1 MPNQLFD
8 SKFYSKDGNQQHSE
22 LSGVAV
28 TPADGTDLPN
38 GVCEAIYV
46 TGAGNVNVD
55 LAGGGTAVLTTLS
68 AGQTVYCRAQRIRST
83 STTATGVYALYKASN
98 L

>member
-8 SKFYSKDGNQQHSE
+8 QKFYSKDVNQQRSE

-28 TPADGTDLPN
+28 TPADGSDLPN
-38 GVCEAIYV
+38 GVCEAIFV
-46 TGAGNVNVD
+46 TAGGNVNVD
-55 LAGGGTAVLTTLS
+55 LANGGTAVLTGLS
-68 AGQTVYCRAQRIRST
+68 AGQIVYCRTSRIRAT
-83 STTATGVYALYKASN
+83 NTTATGIFALYVASN